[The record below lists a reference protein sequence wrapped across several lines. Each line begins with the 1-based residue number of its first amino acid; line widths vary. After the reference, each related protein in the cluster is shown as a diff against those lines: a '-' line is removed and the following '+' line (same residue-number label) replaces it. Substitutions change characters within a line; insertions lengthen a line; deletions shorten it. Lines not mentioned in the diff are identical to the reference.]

1 MKKLL
6 AIITA
11 LSLFAWII
19 PIHGDTVLAQQSPKI
34 TCTPISQSSQTL
46 TRLSCVFPGLA
57 APFIKLA
64 EVPFPFTV
72 NNLVSVSSPYTGTFQ
87 SLYPST
93 VTSNTV
99 LVGFVLW
106 GNAPTQPVFPD
117 SAPFD
122 SLRIVLETSQSMA
135 TIKDIAGQQQIL
147 VSYLYT
153 DPVTPQ
159 NPVVQSQVFDL
170 ELAFDGS
177 LVLESFTQYA
187 TEIGVLQFL
196 RLALACYQSSS
207 QACVA
212 GMISNL

>member
-19 PIHGDTVLAQQSPKI
+19 PIHGDTVLAQQTPKI

-46 TRLSCVFPGLA
+46 TRLSCIFQELTT
-57 APFIKLA
+57 PFVKLA

-72 NNLVSVSSPYTGTFQ
+72 NNLISVSSPYTGTLQ

-93 VTSNTV
+93 VTNNTV

-106 GNAPTQPVFPD
+106 GNAPALPVFPD
-117 SAPFD
+117 SVPFD
-122 SLRIVLETSQSMA
+122 SLRIVLETSQPVSVL
-135 TIKDIAGQQQIL
+135 KDIADQQQIL
-147 VSYLYT
+147 VSYLYA
-153 DPVTPQ
+153 DPATPQ

-196 RLALACYQSSS
+196 RLALACYQSSP